1 MQSCSL
7 TSGASAALSRASGGR
22 RLTGPDRTVP
32 SRQSISEPTLKNPQ
46 QRQLWDTWRNTWML
60 AWERQKRLQD
70 KHNYA
75 KELDSLRN
83 FDFDEWRKRVCTVW
97 PCFNGAFYEKIL

>member
-1 MQSCSL
+1 MVSI
-7 TSGASAALSRASGGR
+7 LSFAN
-22 RLTGPDRTVP
+22 
-32 SRQSISEPTLKNPQ
+32 SRQSISEPTLKNPH

-83 FDFDEWRKRVCTVW
+83 FDFDEWRKRVRARACVVSFVIHGRRSIRVT
-97 PCFNGAFYEKIL
+97 